1 MKLNKQE
8 IESLVNSILREE
20 QKSFEK
26 NKKTDKDIKK
36 EIESSAEYNLILD
49 YIETCPNY
57 IKNFFLEK
65 INRSY
70 RQTIS
75 EVVFNYVKNRRCK
88 DEEFKSKYT
97 KNELKDLIVLNMIEA
112 NDLKTLFNKL
122 KIKNPLI

>member
-1 MKLNKQE
+1 MKLNNQE

-26 NKKTDKDIKK
+26 NKKTDEDIKK
-36 EIESSAEYNLILD
+36 EIESSAEYHLILD
-49 YIETCPNY
+49 YIENCPNH
-57 IKNFFLEK
+57 IKNFFSEK
-65 INRSY
+65 ISRTY
-70 RQTIS
+70 RQATS
-75 EVVFNYVKNRRCK
+75 EVVFNYVRTKRYK
-88 DEEFKSKYT
+88 HKEFKSKYT